1 MSANKDDDDRSE
13 PKRLRRLD
21 DDAANFVYTGQKNVL
36 EGVIH
41 VRIHPSIR
49 VIRARAFI

>member
-1 MSANKDDDDRSE
+1 MSANEDAGGSE
-13 PKRLRRLD
+13 RKRLCCLD
-21 DDAANFVYTGQKNVL
+21 DDNAANFVYTGQENGL

-49 VIRARAFI
+49 VIRIDKHG